1 MSTSMNMST
10 KTNAGITLYG
20 IPNCDTVK
28 KARTWLTAQGIAFTF
43 HDIKKQPLERA
54 TVAAWLQCVPHG
66 VLVNRKGTTW
76 RALLDERKAAI
87 VDDDSALD
95 LMLELP
101 AIIKRPVLHIKQPLE
116 QQFHIGFSDAQYR
129 QIFTIQ
135 DEPSP

>member
-1 MSTSMNMST
+1 MSVNV
-10 KTNAGITLYG
+10 TLYG

-28 KARTWLTAQGIAFTF
+28 KARLWLTAQGIGFTF
-43 HDIKKQPLERA
+43 HDIKKQPLARA
-54 TVAAWLQCVPHG
+54 TVAAWLQQVPQG

-101 AIIKRPVLHIKQPLE
+101 AIIKRPVLHHG
-116 QQFHIGFSDAQYR
+116 QQFHVGFSDAQYR
-129 QIFTIQ
+129 KIFNLQ

>member
-1 MSTSMNMST
+1 M
-10 KTNAGITLYG
+10 ILYG

-28 KARTWLTAQGIAFTF
+28 KARLWLSAQELEFTF
-43 HDIKKQPLERA
+43 HDVKKQPLARA
-54 TVAAWLQCVPHG
+54 TVAAWLQCVPWD

-76 RALLDERKAAI
+76 RGLPGERRASI
-87 VDDDSALD
+87 VDANSALD

-101 AIIKRPVLHIKQPLE
+101 SVIKRPVLHLGQQFGQQLG